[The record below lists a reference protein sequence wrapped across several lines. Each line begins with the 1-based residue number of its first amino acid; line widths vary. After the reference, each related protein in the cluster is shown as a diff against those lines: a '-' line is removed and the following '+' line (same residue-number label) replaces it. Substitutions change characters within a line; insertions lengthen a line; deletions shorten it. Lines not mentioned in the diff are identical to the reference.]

1 MFWTVLCA
9 GSLSAAT
16 TDVSDVENKPGLQ
29 DVVYSLGKQISIAA
43 ELGPTPEAAEGL
55 RNARAKVLAFTRE
68 NAGGRLTKSDWA
80 LPFSTCYEWS
90 LSYELFTYKQAE
102 EAIKEA
108 IRILKEIPLAASKH
122 PENPHNTE
130 NINLAAYVASGIVSL
145 YVDCWMEANAPE
157 CVKLLDEVEDWVLSL
172 SDEARMEWYL
182 SMMYT
187 QGNLLFKEDQ
197 FDLPAREWLW
207 QSRQKRM
214 RTYIEYEQLH
224 LIARTRIISHW
235 SRALYFAGDNN
246 GAAERL
252 MTWWWGK
259 YAEQL
264 DDPEFF
270 AQYMRVLLFE
280 AGDWERAGELLERA
294 NVLSEKWTD
303 PTPRASYE
311 KTANLYYKNI
321 FFLDYELR
329 RTRGIDMNER
339 REKRKGNLK

>member
-1 MFWTVLCA
+1 MPPRHIYRLLICRGYISRLFWTVLCA

-43 ELGPTPEAAEGL
+43 ELGPTPEAAEG
-55 RNARAKVLAFTRE
+55 NARAKVLAFTRE

-172 SDEARMEWYL
+172 SDEARMEW
-182 SMMYT
+182 
-187 QGNLLFKEDQ
+187 N
-197 FDLPAREWLW
+197 
-207 QSRQKRM
+207 
-214 RTYIEYEQLH
+214 
-224 LIARTRIISHW
+224 
-235 SRALYFAGDNN
+235 
-246 GAAERL
+246 
-252 MTWWWGK
+252 
-259 YAEQL
+259 
-264 DDPEFF
+264 
-270 AQYMRVLLFE
+270 
-280 AGDWERAGELLERA
+280 
-294 NVLSEKWTD
+294 
-303 PTPRASYE
+303 
-311 KTANLYYKNI
+311 
-321 FFLDYELR
+321 
-329 RTRGIDMNER
+329 
-339 REKRKGNLK
+339 